1 MERNCDWLTA
11 YFRALVLTQQTKHL
25 KEVIKSLMDE
35 PLCLFLKKIFSYLKT
50 GTEWITQ
57 KQVNGWILY

>member
-11 YFRALVLTQQTKHL
+11 YFRALVLTQHTKHL

-50 GTEWITQ
+50 GTE
-57 KQVNGWILY
+57 